1 MRQRQLG
8 QRLAAD
14 LGGGEVH
21 GEARRGCAGED
32 GVQQRRPDRSAQL
45 LADGGGRDSAS
56 CGPTPNVPVLIDGA
70 ITMPTP
76 IATRTSGPSSPSTYP
91 VCGPSWASQR
101 RRRRLTGDRP

>member
-45 LADGGGRDSAS
+45 LADGGGRL
-56 CGPTPNVPVLIDGA
+56 PRVLRADAERTGID
-70 ITMPTP
+70 
-76 IATRTSGPSSPSTYP
+76 
-91 VCGPSWASQR
+91 R
-101 RRRRLTGDRP
+101 RRDHHAHPDCDQNERAEQPVHVPGMRA